1 MDIKTEFTL
10 KDLLEL
16 EKDSSL
22 LGYSCPKTGLPIW
35 PLLRIQVFRIIMS
48 STLYNGSPLINL
60 KRKRN
65 LSKLI
70 KPYINSIM
78 HNIFQKPTKNVDIMF
93 FSTGLGNLYTRD
105 TLDDR
110 LIGEFSRMF
119 SNNSTVYQ
127 NKLKEK
133 LFETYSFGPVKYRV
147 PNDLYCKLRSYIVR
161 KSTHR
166 IQAKKFIKD
175 IECLASRDLRYKFK
189 AVELEYLENFL
200 VIQLAKLPIYF
211 DKYVNFFA
219 KKGVKILFL
228 EDACFGGEL
237 VAIIAAAKQNGIKV
251 VEYQHGVIAKG
262 HDGYNISTTLAE
274 SDQYKHILPDYLL
287 TYGSWWSKQS
297 NLPIPKV
304 KIGNPF
310 RELSLKKMVNKPH
323 KRKQILILG
332 DGYET
337 SLYLDLSQK
346 VLELVA
352 LEDVDVLFRPHP
364 IEKANVTDEI
374 LPSGVILDLCPD
386 IYESFTNSILVISE
400 LSTGLFEAIG
410 IADNILMWE
419 TKKARFMFPD
429 ILFDTFDSYDELKIY
444 IDKIFNAH
452 TAKSNVNLPE
462 YWEAN
467 WEDNLFQFIEMLIS
481 NKNSEG
487 ENI

>member
-1 MDIKTEFTL
+1 MDTKTEFTL
-10 KDLLEL
+10 KDLMEL

-22 LGYSCPKTGLPIW
+22 LGYLCPKTGLPIW

-48 STLYNGSPLINL
+48 SRLYKRSPLINI

-65 LSKLI
+65 LFKLI
-70 KPYINSIM
+70 KPYIYSVT

-110 LIGEFSRMF
+110 LVGEFSRMF
-119 SNNSTVYQ
+119 RSNSVVYQ

-133 LFETYSFGPVKYRV
+133 LFETYSFGPVKYRA
-147 PNDLYCKLRSYIVR
+147 PNDFISKLRSYIVK
-161 KSTHR
+161 KSTYR
-166 IQAKKFIKD
+166 FQAKKFIEH
-175 IECLASRDLRYKFK
+175 IECIALRDLRYKFT

-200 VIQLAKLPIYF
+200 VIQLARLPIYLN
-211 DKYVNFFA
+211 KYVNFFA

-228 EDACFGGEL
+228 EDACFGGEF
-237 VAIIAAAKQNGIKV
+237 VAIIAAAKQNDIKV
-251 VEYQHGVIAKG
+251 VEYQHGVISKG
-262 HDGYNISTTLAE
+262 HDGYNVSPNLAE
-274 SDQYKHILPDYLL
+274 SDQYKYILPDYLL

-297 NLPIPKV
+297 NLPIQKV

-310 RELSLKKMVNKPH
+310 RELNLKKIAKKTR
-323 KRKQILILG
+323 KRKHILILG

-346 VLELVA
+346 VLELVGH
-352 LEDVDVLFRPHP
+352 EDVDVFFRPHP
-364 IEKANVTDEI
+364 FEKANVTDEI
-374 LPSGVILDLCPD
+374 LPSGVILDLCAD

-419 TKKARFMFPD
+419 TEKARFMFPD
-429 ILFDTFDSYDELKIY
+429 NLFDTFDSYSELKLY
-444 IDKIFNAH
+444 IDKIFNAD
-452 TAKSNVNLPE
+452 TGKSNVNLPE

-467 WEDNLFQFIEMLIS
+467 WEDNLYQFVETLVS
-481 NKNSEG
+481 DENSEG